1 MPLRI
6 SMKITVHTYED
17 PEGMDKATKLPRTY
31 YDPADQLEPCSVLKE
46 NKEANLKL
54 TQYKISHIDSYQ
66 AKCFKGKTFFNKSY
80 ADVEG
85 RSSATL
91 TTTEGHGHLTSI
103 LRELDGETK
112 KIDTLLVG
120 IYEKVVSRNMSM
132 STESLVGVLLKTY
145 PQTPVSDFGKT
156 LVLVCKKIASIEEK
170 GLGIIYTIGIPL
182 KKANLPT
189 LTKIKEVLK
198 QYIKTSFQGM
208 CKVKS
213 PVLKPSVM
221 KCAILTG
228 NTFDVLVCKG
238 PLAVRT
244 SKKSPKEV
252 FFHTKRNGRFPRPK
266 KVEIPFTEEDRADI
280 LKLFEE
286 HGEMEQQRT
295 ELENL
300 IAIVENE
307 SYEKEY

>member
-6 SMKITVHTYED
+6 SMKINVHTYED

-31 YDPADQLEPCSVLKE
+31 YDPADEFEPCSVLKE

-66 AKCFKGKTFFNKSY
+66 TKCLKARKFFDKSY
-80 ADVEG
+80 AEVEG
-85 RSSATL
+85 RSRATL
-91 TTTEGHGHLTSI
+91 TTTEGHGQLTSL
-103 LRELDGETK
+103 LREADADTK
-112 KIDTLLVG
+112 KIDSLLVG

-132 STESLVGVLLKTY
+132 STGSLVGVLLKTY
-145 PQTPVSDFGKT
+145 PQTPVCDFGKT

-170 GLGIIYTIGIPL
+170 GIGIIYTIGIPL

-189 LTKIKEVLK
+189 LSKIKEILK
-198 QYIKTSFQGM
+198 EYLKTSFQGK

-244 SKKSPKEV
+244 STKSPKEV

-266 KVEIPFTEEDRADI
+266 KVEIPFTEEDRTDI

-286 HGEMEQQRT
+286 HGEMEQQRKD
-295 ELENL
+295 LENL
-300 IAIVENE
+300 IAIVANE